1 MERPP
6 TTPLSVIVLTK
17 DEAANVAECLDA
29 VCAQLEPSDEV
40 LVLDS
45 ASKDDTVALARGYET
60 RHRVF
65 VHASPTDLTF
75 GAARNLG
82 VRMAATDV
90 IVFLSAD
97 AVPEP
102 GWLDALR
109 RAIQDA
115 DIVYGRQVHA
125 PTVENLATVS
135 RGLRYHH
142 FVTKPGALPE
152 TFASNVNAAYRRFAF
167 QDMRFDELAVGA
179 EDVAFAKAA
188 RLAGLR
194 IAYEPAAIVRHK
206 DVTSFAGEWRKHA
219 REGEAYAQLR
229 PLLGVPTM
237 HIAWATAVAGL
248 SLITVV
254 SGRWWMLAPTA
265 LVFFAPTFRRLATPL
280 ARQYRATSLLAAGA
294 ASPFFDLAFVAAYLK
309 RRVIR

>member
-6 TTPLSVIVLTK
+6 TPPVSVIVLTK
-17 DEAANVAECLDA
+17 DEAANIAECLDA

-40 LVLDS
+40 LVIDS
-45 ASKDDTVALARGYET
+45 ASSDDTVAIARGYES

-65 VHASPTDLTF
+65 VHASPHELTF

-90 IVFLSAD
+90 IAFVSAD
-97 AVPEP
+97 AVPEL
-102 GWLDALR
+102 GWLGALR
-109 RAIQDA
+109 RAVLDA
-115 DIVYGRQVHA
+115 DIVYGRQLHA

-142 FVTKPGALPE
+142 FVTKADALPE

-167 QDMRFDELAVGA
+167 RDMTFDELAPGA

-194 IAYEPAAIVRHK
+194 IAYEPSAVVRHK
-206 DVTSFAGEWRKHA
+206 DVTTFVGEWRKHA
-219 REGEAYAQLR
+219 REGAAYAQLR
-229 PLLGVPTM
+229 PLLGIPTL

-248 SLITVV
+248 CLIAVA
-254 SGRWWMLAPTA
+254 SGEWWLLVPTIA
-265 LVFFAPTFRRLATPL
+265 VFFAPTLRRLATPL
-280 ARQYRATSLLAAGA
+280 ARQYKATSLLAAGA
-294 ASPFFDLAFVAAYLK
+294 ASPFFDLAFVGSYLK

>member
-1 MERPP
+1 MEPP
-6 TTPLSVIVLTK
+6 RTPVSVVVLTK

-29 VCAQLEPSDEV
+29 VCAQLAQGDEV
-40 LVLDS
+40 LVIDS
-45 ASKDDTVALARGYET
+45 ASQDDTVAIARGYAE
-60 RHRVF
+60 RARLF
-65 VHASPTDLTF
+65 VHASPTNLTF

-82 VRMAATDV
+82 VQMAANDV
-90 IVFLSAD
+90 IVFVSAD

-102 GWLDALR
+102 GWLDALK
-109 RAIQDA
+109 RAAADA
-115 DIVYGRQVHA
+115 DVVYGRQKHA
-125 PTVENLATVS
+125 PPVENLATVS

-142 FVTKPGALPE
+142 FVTKSNALPE
-152 TFASNVNAAYRRFAF
+152 TFASNVNAAYRRYAFA
-167 QDMRFDELAVGA
+167 QIRFDEKAAGA

-194 IAYEPAAIVRHK
+194 IAYAPDAVVRHK
-206 DVTSFAGEWRKHA
+206 DVTTLKGEWRKHA

-254 SGRWWMLAPTA
+254 SGKWWMLGPTLLA
-265 LVFFAPTFRRLATPL
+265 FFAPTIRRLATPL
-280 ARQYRATSLLAAGA
+280 AMQYKTLPLLAAGA
-294 ASPFFDLAFVAAYLK
+294 ASPFFDLAFVGAYLK
-309 RRVIR
+309 RRVIK